1 MTKDKSIDNELI
13 DNLLK
18 NYKKPEDLIGENGL
32 LKQLTKQLL
41 ERAMAAEMT
50 EHVGYDK
57 HDAAGNNS
65 GNSRNGKSAKTIKG
79 TFGELALET
88 PRDRNGTFEPQIIEK
103 HQTRFTGF
111 DKNILSLYSRGL
123 STREIQQHLEE
134 IYGVEVTAGL
144 ISSVTD
150 EVLDEVKTWQNRQLD
165 AVYPIMY
172 LDAIQFKVR
181 DNGHVRNKA
190 IYLAIG
196 VTIEG
201 YKEVLGL
208 WIAQTE
214 GAKFWL
220 QVVTE
225 LKNRGV
231 TDIFIAC
238 VDGLK
243 GFPEAIES
251 VFPQTEVQLC
261 IVHLVRHSLNYVGWK
276 QRKEVA
282 RELKLIYTAATDTE
296 AEQRLAKLSGTRR
309 PVFIGADK
317 SLHFLPFATLIS
329 PASGK
334 YLIEDFFI
342 GMVPSASVLIRS
354 SEYAKEKTGTRDE
367 TVLSIGNPNF
377 DRNAFPGLPALP
389 GAGRE
394 ARSVGAVYRQRTVLV
409 GPEASPVRVASELKN
424 ADVIH
429 IATHAVAHAR
439 SPMLTKLLL
448 AGGRQ
453 DGVKGHH
460 ADNGFLQASQIYQLK
475 LPRARLVVLSAC
487 QTGIERAYRGEG
499 AIGLAR
505 PFLVAGVPI
514 VVASLWPVDSEA
526 TAELMIRFHE
536 HRTRGHKTTIEAL
549 RQAQLDMIYN
559 PPPGSQGTFGWAAFV
574 AIGGYAEF

>member
-18 NYKKPEDLIGENGL
+18 DYKKPEDLIGENGL

-41 ERAMAAEMT
+41 ERAMAAELT

-57 HDAAGNNS
+57 HEAIGNNS

-134 IYGVEVTAGL
+134 IYGVEVTASL

-150 EVLDEVKTWQNRQLD
+150 EVLDEIKTWQNRQLD
-165 AVYPIMY
+165 EVYPIMY

-181 DNGHVRNKA
+181 DNGHVKNKA

-231 TDIFIAC
+231 RDIFIAC

-251 VFPQTEVQLC
+251 VFPQSEMQLC

-282 RELKLIYTAATDTE
+282 ADLKLIYTAATDLE
-296 AEQRLAKLSGTRR
+296 AEQRLAEFSRKWDEKFPMIAKSWRGNWTRVIPFFAHPPEIRKVIYTTNAIESLNMSLRKVTKARGSFPNDEAVSKLLYLALRNIAKKWTM
-309 PVFIGADK
+309 PVHAWKDA
-317 SLHFLPFATLIS
+317 LNRFAIL
-329 PASGK
+329 
-334 YLIEDFFI
+334 YEN
-342 GMVPSASVLIRS
+342 R
-354 SEYAKEKTGTRDE
+354 
-367 TVLSIGNPNF
+367 
-377 DRNAFPGLPALP
+377 LPAHY
-389 GAGRE
+389 AG
-394 ARSVGAVYRQRTVLV
+394 S
-409 GPEASPVRVASELKN
+409 
-424 ADVIH
+424 
-429 IATHAVAHAR
+429 
-439 SPMLTKLLL
+439 
-448 AGGRQ
+448 
-453 DGVKGHH
+453 
-460 ADNGFLQASQIYQLK
+460 
-475 LPRARLVVLSAC
+475 
-487 QTGIERAYRGEG
+487 
-499 AIGLAR
+499 
-505 PFLVAGVPI
+505 
-514 VVASLWPVDSEA
+514 
-526 TAELMIRFHE
+526 
-536 HRTRGHKTTIEAL
+536 
-549 RQAQLDMIYN
+549 
-559 PPPGSQGTFGWAAFV
+559 
-574 AIGGYAEF
+574 

>member
-1 MTKDKSIDNELI
+1 MTRDTIDNELI

-18 NYKKPEDLIGENGL
+18 NYKKPEDLVGENGL

-165 AVYPIMY
+165 VVYPIMY

-231 TDIFIAC
+231 NDIFIAC

-251 VFPQTEVQLC
+251 VFPQTDVQLC

-282 RELKLIYTAATDTE
+282 RELKLIYTAATDVE
-296 AEQRLAKLSGTRR
+296 AEQRLAEFSLKWDEKFPMIAKSWRSNWTRVIPFFAHPPEIRKIIYTTNAIESLNMSLRKVTKARGSFPNDEAVSKLLYLALRNIAKKWTM
-309 PVFIGADK
+309 PVHAWKDA
-317 SLHFLPFATLIS
+317 LNRFAIIYENRL
-329 PASGK
+329 PAS
-334 YLIEDFFI
+334 
-342 GMVPSASVLIRS
+342 
-354 SEYAKEKTGTRDE
+354 
-367 TVLSIGNPNF
+367 
-377 DRNAFPGLPALP
+377 
-389 GAGRE
+389 
-394 ARSVGAVYRQRTVLV
+394 
-409 GPEASPVRVASELKN
+409 
-424 ADVIH
+424 
-429 IATHAVAHAR
+429 
-439 SPMLTKLLL
+439 
-448 AGGRQ
+448 
-453 DGVKGHH
+453 
-460 ADNGFLQASQIYQLK
+460 
-475 LPRARLVVLSAC
+475 
-487 QTGIERAYRGEG
+487 
-499 AIGLAR
+499 
-505 PFLVAGVPI
+505 
-514 VVASLWPVDSEA
+514 
-526 TAELMIRFHE
+526 
-536 HRTRGHKTTIEAL
+536 
-549 RQAQLDMIYN
+549 
-559 PPPGSQGTFGWAAFV
+559 
-574 AIGGYAEF
+574 

>member
-1 MTKDKSIDNELI
+1 MTKEKGIDNELI

-57 HDAAGNNS
+57 HDAIGNNS

-150 EVLDEVKTWQNRQLD
+150 EVLDEVKTWQNRQLE

-181 DNGHVRNKA
+181 DSGHVRNKA

-261 IVHLVRHSLNYVGWK
+261 IVHLVRHSLNFVGWQ

-282 RELKLIYTAATDTE
+282 ADLKLIYRATTEAE
-296 AEQRLAKLSGTRR
+296 AEQRLTEFSLKWDAKFPMIAKSWRSNWTRVIPLFAHPPEIR
-309 PVFIGADK
+309 KVIYTTNAIESLNMSLRKVTKARGSFPNDEAVSKLLYLALRNIAKKWTMPVHAWK
-317 SLHFLPFATLIS
+317 EALNRFAIIYENRL
-329 PASGK
+329 PAS
-334 YLIEDFFI
+334 
-342 GMVPSASVLIRS
+342 
-354 SEYAKEKTGTRDE
+354 
-367 TVLSIGNPNF
+367 
-377 DRNAFPGLPALP
+377 
-389 GAGRE
+389 
-394 ARSVGAVYRQRTVLV
+394 
-409 GPEASPVRVASELKN
+409 
-424 ADVIH
+424 
-429 IATHAVAHAR
+429 
-439 SPMLTKLLL
+439 
-448 AGGRQ
+448 
-453 DGVKGHH
+453 
-460 ADNGFLQASQIYQLK
+460 
-475 LPRARLVVLSAC
+475 
-487 QTGIERAYRGEG
+487 
-499 AIGLAR
+499 
-505 PFLVAGVPI
+505 
-514 VVASLWPVDSEA
+514 
-526 TAELMIRFHE
+526 
-536 HRTRGHKTTIEAL
+536 
-549 RQAQLDMIYN
+549 
-559 PPPGSQGTFGWAAFV
+559 
-574 AIGGYAEF
+574 

>member
-1 MTKDKSIDNELI
+1 MTIDNELI

-57 HDAAGNNS
+57 HNAAGNNS

-111 DKNILSLYSRGL
+111 DANIISLYARGL

-134 IYGVEVTAGL
+134 IYHVEVSPGL

-196 VTIEG
+196 VTIAG

-208 WIAQTE
+208 WIAQNE

-282 RELKLIYTAATDTE
+282 ADLKLIYSAATEAE
-296 AEQRLAKLSGTRR
+296 AEQRLADFSLKWDPKFPMIAKSWRSNWTRVIPFFAHPPEIRKVIYTTNTIESLNMSLRKVTKARGSFPNDEAVSKLLFLALRNIAQKWTM
-309 PVFIGADK
+309 PVHAWKDA
-317 SLHFLPFATLIS
+317 LNRFAIIYENRL
-329 PASGK
+329 PAS
-334 YLIEDFFI
+334 L
-342 GMVPSASVLIRS
+342 
-354 SEYAKEKTGTRDE
+354 
-367 TVLSIGNPNF
+367 
-377 DRNAFPGLPALP
+377 
-389 GAGRE
+389 
-394 ARSVGAVYRQRTVLV
+394 AV
-409 GPEASPVRVASELKN
+409 S
-424 ADVIH
+424 
-429 IATHAVAHAR
+429 
-439 SPMLTKLLL
+439 
-448 AGGRQ
+448 
-453 DGVKGHH
+453 
-460 ADNGFLQASQIYQLK
+460 
-475 LPRARLVVLSAC
+475 
-487 QTGIERAYRGEG
+487 
-499 AIGLAR
+499 
-505 PFLVAGVPI
+505 
-514 VVASLWPVDSEA
+514 
-526 TAELMIRFHE
+526 
-536 HRTRGHKTTIEAL
+536 
-549 RQAQLDMIYN
+549 
-559 PPPGSQGTFGWAAFV
+559 
-574 AIGGYAEF
+574 